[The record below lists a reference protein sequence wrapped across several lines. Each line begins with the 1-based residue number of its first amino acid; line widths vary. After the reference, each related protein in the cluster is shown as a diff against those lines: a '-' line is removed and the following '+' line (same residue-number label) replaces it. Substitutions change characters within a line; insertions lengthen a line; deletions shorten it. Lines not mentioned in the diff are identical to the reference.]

1 MCVRNRKDAIESSIL
16 TDSWG
21 KLEGG
26 GYTLQPTSD
35 PEDTATVTTLP
46 ESMEFA
52 SSKRPAS
59 LDVPPLQPAKKQRR
73 SVGSSNSSS
82 SSTACPTAEEPLEKY
97 SDSSSDTGDE
107 DESGSESDE
116 DTAALRNRNI
126 IDLEF
131 YWVVPTR
138 GLIHVSSDLDDLIP
152 ICSSRAFVTE
162 VETGKGFYAASRL
175 GRSWC
180 PRCLARRADLAD
192 EVVRDATYLL
202 KH

>member
-21 KLEGG
+21 KIEGV
-26 GYTLQPTSD
+26 GYTPQPASD
-35 PEDTATVTTLP
+35 ITCTALATTASA
-46 ESMEFA
+46 SMEPT

-59 LDVPPLQPAKKQRR
+59 LDVPPLQQAKKQRR

-82 SSTACPTAEEPLEKY
+82 SSTACPTAEEPLERY
-97 SDSSSDTGDE
+97 SDSSCDSGDE
-107 DESGSESDE
+107 DQSGSESDE
-116 DTAALRNRNI
+116 DTAALRNQGI
-126 IDLEF
+126 IDLDF

-152 ICSSRAFVTE
+152 ICSSRAFITDVD
-162 VETGKGFYAASRL
+162 TGKGFLAASRL

-192 EVVRDATYLL
+192 EVMRDATYLQRR
-202 KH
+202 